1 MQQERNYTQY
11 GKWIFK
17 KYKHIYSDIN
27 VIYGTRHIIGLD
39 NKINK
44 LEEKLMLDYEEDTLS
59 TTMQI
64 IAVLVSIIILWTLLY
79 LVHISDQDSK
89 QEYNKKIAAV
99 INECKTHKVVKT
111 YTANRDMEFY
121 VTLDNGKTYEVN
133 KEDYGK
139 FIDGQYCK

>member
-1 MQQERNYTQY
+1 M
-11 GKWIFK
+11 
-17 KYKHIYSDIN
+17 IYLGFCETESQI
-27 VIYGTRHIIGLD
+27 
-39 NKINK
+39 
-44 LEEKLMLDYEEDTLS
+44 LEFWHSKSLFIDFDRLFVSEDTLS

-121 VTLDNGKTYEVN
+121 VTLDNGKTYKVN

-139 FIDGQYCK
+139 FIKSQYCK

>member
-1 MQQERNYTQY
+1 
-11 GKWIFK
+11 
-17 KYKHIYSDIN
+17 
-27 VIYGTRHIIGLD
+27 
-39 NKINK
+39 
-44 LEEKLMLDYEEDTLS
+44 MLDYEEDTLS
-59 TTMQI
+59 TAMQI
-64 IAVLVSIIILWTLLY
+64 IAVLVSIIILWILLY

-133 KEDYGK
+133 KENYGK
-139 FIDGQYCK
+139 FIEGQYCK